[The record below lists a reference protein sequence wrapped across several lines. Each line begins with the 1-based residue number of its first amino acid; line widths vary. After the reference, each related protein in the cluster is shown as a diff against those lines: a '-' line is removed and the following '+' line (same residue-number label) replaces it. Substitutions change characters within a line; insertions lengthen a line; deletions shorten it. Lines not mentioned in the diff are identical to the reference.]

1 MLFYCQFIWMQIIS
15 HVVRCIHD
23 EIIDSYLFLLEL
35 KFSHIL
41 YYGSAEAR
49 AVAAGKSM
57 KFLW

>member
-1 MLFYCQFIWMQIIS
+1 MMKLL
-15 HVVRCIHD
+15 IH
-23 EIIDSYLFLLEL
+23 ILEL